1 MGALFSEPGELI
13 EMNDH
18 DCSTKPIVVFSHLL
32 YADTLLGKFSEAVA
46 NKIMA
51 VGLIIICL
59 ILNYIFWQFYF
70 SILFILAFDG
80 AILLMYKIW
89 GPAWVYSKF
98 WYMIHYVGYLLS
110 FVWTHPYISSFVI
123 VVLFILSV
131 ILPIVRCL
139 TYRSRAQQVDT
150 IEETILSLSVR
161 LRRMEE
167 KQEQILQ
174 LLKDMSAA
182 SVHVGDSN

>member
-1 MGALFSEPGELI
+1 MTVILNLWQYFFSP
-13 EMNDH
+13 
-18 DCSTKPIVVFSHLL
+18 SFV
-32 YADTLLGKFSEAVA
+32 DTLLGKFSQTVA

-51 VGLIIICL
+51 IGLIIICL
-59 ILNYIFWQFYF
+59 ILDYIFWQLYF

-80 AILLMYKIW
+80 TILLMFKIW
-89 GPAWVYSKF
+89 GPVWVYSRF
-98 WYMIHYVGYLLS
+98 WYMIRYVGYLLS

-131 ILPIVRCL
+131 VLPIVRYS
-139 TYRSRAQQVDT
+139 TQRSRAQKVDT

-167 KQEQILQ
+167 RQEEILQ
-174 LLKDMSAA
+174 LLKHMNAA
-182 SVHVGDSN
+182 SVRVGDSQ

>member
-1 MGALFSEPGELI
+1 MTVTLNLWQYFFSPFF
-13 EMNDH
+13 
-18 DCSTKPIVVFSHLL
+18 V
-32 YADTLLGKFSEAVA
+32 DTLLGKFSQTVA

-51 VGLIIICL
+51 IGLIIICL
-59 ILNYIFWQFYF
+59 ILDYIFWQLYF

-80 AILLMYKIW
+80 TILLMFKIW
-89 GPAWVYSKF
+89 GPVWVYSRF
-98 WYMIHYVGYLLS
+98 WYMIRYVGYLLS

-131 ILPIVRCL
+131 VLPIVRYS
-139 TYRSRAQQVDT
+139 TQRSRAQKVDT

-167 KQEQILQ
+167 RQEQILQ
-174 LLKDMSAA
+174 LLKHMNAA
-182 SVHVGDSN
+182 SVRVGDSQ

>member
-1 MGALFSEPGELI
+1 MAVFFSP
-13 EMNDH
+13 
-18 DCSTKPIVVFSHLL
+18 FF
-32 YADTLLGKFSEAVA
+32 ADTLLGKFSQTVA

-51 VGLIIICL
+51 IGLIIICL
-59 ILNYIFWQFYF
+59 ILDYIFWQLYF

-80 AILLMYKIW
+80 TTLLMFKIW
-89 GPAWVYSKF
+89 GPVWVYSRF
-98 WYMIHYVGYLLS
+98 WYMIRYVGYLLS

-131 ILPIVRCL
+131 VLPIVRYS
-139 TYRSRAQQVDT
+139 TQRSRAQKVDT

-167 KQEQILQ
+167 RQEQILQ
-174 LLKDMSAA
+174 LLKHMNAA
-182 SVHVGDSN
+182 SVRVGDSQ